1 MEREALAQPVF
12 RRVFMKEIVLA
23 SKSPRRKELLMRFI
37 KSFDI
42 ICDNSEECSV
52 QGEKP
57 FDMVMRL
64 ASEKVSNVSKL
75 TDKNCLIIGA
85 DTVVVLDEKVLG
97 KPSSKEEAFEML
109 SSLSG
114 REHSVYTGIAITDT
128 ETGKCVADFEETKVK
143 FRTLG
148 VEEIKK
154 YIDSGEPMDKAG
166 AYGIQDLGAL
176 LVEGISGDYFNV
188 VGLPLCKLN
197 NLLKKEFSFDLMNVQ
212 ERLGL

>member
-1 MEREALAQPVF
+1 MTKLSAEREALAQPVF

-23 SKSPRRKELLMRFI
+23 SKSPRRKELLKRFI
-37 KSFDI
+37 ESFEI
-42 ICDNSEECSV
+42 ICDDSEEVSI

-64 ASEKVSNVSKL
+64 AGEKVSNVSKL
-75 TDKNCLIIGA
+75 TDKDCLIIGA

-97 KPSSKEEAFEML
+97 KPSDMEEAFDML
-109 SSLSG
+109 YSLSG
-114 REHSVYTGIAITDT
+114 REHSVYTGIAVMDT
-128 ETGKCVADFEETKVK
+128 ETGKCVTDFEETKVK
-143 FRTLG
+143 FRTLCI
-148 VEEIKK
+148 EEIKK

-197 NLLKKEFSFDLMNVQ
+197 NLLKKEFSFDLMNV
-212 ERLGL
+212 